1 MSPVHHDGEAIRVHA
16 SWQSWIDEAIA
27 EARERGDFDNLPGT
41 GEPLQI
47 KENPFACACA
57 WELAFHVLENADMTP
72 PWMEMTREIRE
83 GKAELDLLREQTRQ
97 RLAALRAL
105 PPMVDQ
111 QAPPTAQRGAWWWPL
126 RRRAAQPERN
136 EPRTPSLAALEA
148 ERQAARRRYLEK
160 AADVDEIIAAYNAWL
175 PDTLRRLQKPR
186 LRAAAAAREFEAAC
200 PPLSTGAEHSENEAP

>member
-1 MSPVHHDGEAIRVHA
+1 MSPVHHDGESIRVHA

-47 KENPFACACA
+47 KENPFAGD
-57 WELAFHVLENADMTP
+57 WELAFHVLENADMAP

-83 GKAELDLLREQTRQ
+83 GKAELDLQQEQIQR
-97 RLAALRAL
+97 RLAKQLAL
-105 PPMVDQ
+105 PPTSS
-111 QAPPTAQRGAWWWPL
+111 AAELWARRHRFGWWPFHRPAPRL
-126 RRRAAQPERN
+126 ERN
-136 EPRTPSLAALEA
+136 EPSRPSLAALEA

-160 AADVDEIIAAYNAWL
+160 AADVDELIAAYNAWL

-186 LRAAAAAREFEAAC
+186 LRAATAAWEFDAAC
-200 PPLSTGAEHSENEAP
+200 PPLADPADRSENETS